1 MENTDKG
8 YIKGA
13 IEALLF
19 IGEKTVLL
27 EQIQEALE
35 TVPAGEIKA
44 LIQELKQDYE
54 TQDRGIT
61 IIEIAGGYQML
72 TNPHY
77 ASYVRNFFKTKVKE
91 KLSRPA
97 LETLAIVA
105 YKQPVSRGDIEL
117 IRGVN
122 SDGVVVHLLD
132 KALIKIVGRKDIPGR
147 PYLYGTTKEFLEYF
161 GLKSLKDLPQ
171 LEDFASLP
179 AVIEAEA
186 RGSDERMGQDVAAA
200 EAQASQEAAAREAVS
215 QAAADDQLLAE
226 QQASAGSGET
236 INLTDP
242 EQSFARGEHEEGK
255 AIQAAENLSIEDP
268 LPMDVRNLKEVMDE
282 MNEERSV

>member
-147 PYLYGTTKEFLEYF
+147 PYLYGTTKEFLVF
-161 GLKSLKDLPQ
+161 NFHWQ
-171 LEDFASLP
+171 LIIKLQ
-179 AVIEAEA
+179 
-186 RGSDERMGQDVAAA
+186 G
-200 EAQASQEAAAREAVS
+200 
-215 QAAADDQLLAE
+215 
-226 QQASAGSGET
+226 
-236 INLTDP
+236 TD
-242 EQSFARGEHEEGK
+242 
-255 AIQAAENLSIEDP
+255 
-268 LPMDVRNLKEVMDE
+268 
-282 MNEERSV
+282 

>member
-1 MENTDKG
+1 MENADKE

-35 TVPAGEIKA
+35 TVSAGDIKA
-44 LIQELKQDYE
+44 LIQELQQDYE
-54 TQDRGIT
+54 TQKKGIT
-61 IIEIAGGYQML
+61 IIDIAGGYQML

-77 ASYVRNFFKTKVKE
+77 ATYVRNFFKTKVKE

-105 YKQPVSRGDIEL
+105 YKQPVSRGDIEM

-122 SDGVVVHLLD
+122 SDGVAVHLLD

-147 PYLYGTTKEFLEYF
+147 PYLYGTTKEFLDYF

-171 LEDFASLP
+171 LEDFVSLP
-179 AVIEAEA
+179 TEQVVEAGA
-186 RGSDERMGQDVAAA
+186 RGTDEKMDQDVAAA
-200 EAQASQEAAAREAVS
+200 EAQASQEAEAREA
-215 QAAADDQLLAE
+215 AAAETVSSENAGEQSAE
-226 QQASAGSGET
+226 AATPANE
-236 INLTDP
+236 P

-255 AIQAAENLSIEDP
+255 AIQAAENLVIEDP
-268 LPMDVRNLKEVMDE
+268 LPKDVRNLKEVMDE
-282 MNEERSV
+282 MNEERSA